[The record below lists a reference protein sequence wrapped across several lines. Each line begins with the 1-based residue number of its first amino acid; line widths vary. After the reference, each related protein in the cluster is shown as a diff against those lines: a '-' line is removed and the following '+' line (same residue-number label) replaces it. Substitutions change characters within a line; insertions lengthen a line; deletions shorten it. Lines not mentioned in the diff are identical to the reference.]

1 MDILIENKD
10 VWVQRLSYVGEVGY
24 ELYIKYSEAKLIFNK
39 IIEIGKKYNLSLCGA
54 HAMDILRMESGFLHW
69 GHDISPEENQ
79 FEAGLNFAISFK
91 KNFDFIGKDSLL
103 KINQSGVKKK
113 FIMLTLDNTKPGEPL
128 ALHFEPIYIDGKICG
143 NTTSANY
150 SFNYNKNL
158 LFGYVSTD
166 LKIED
171 IASKKIEVEIEK
183 IKYKASILL
192 KPLKDPKIKLN

>member
-1 MDILIENKD
+1 
-10 VWVQRLSYVGEVGY
+10 
-24 ELYIKYSEAKLIFNK
+24 
-39 IIEIGKKYNLSLCGA
+39 
-54 HAMDILRMESGFLHW
+54 MESGFLHW

-79 FEAGLNFAISFK
+79 LEAGLDFAISYK
-91 KNFDFIGKDSLL
+91 KNYDFIGKQALL
-103 KINQSGVKKK
+103 KINKDKIKKK
-113 FIMLTLDNTKPGEPL
+113 FIMLTLDNTEPGKPL

-166 LKIED
+166 VALEELVN
-171 IASKKIEVEIEK
+171 KKIEVEIEK
-183 IKYKASILL
+183 VKYKASLLL